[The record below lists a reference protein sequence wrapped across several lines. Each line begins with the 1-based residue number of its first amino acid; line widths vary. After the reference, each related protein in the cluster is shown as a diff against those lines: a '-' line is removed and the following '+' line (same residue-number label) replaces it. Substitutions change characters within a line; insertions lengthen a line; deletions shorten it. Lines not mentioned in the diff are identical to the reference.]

1 MPTSSHTVIAAEIL
15 AYLLKHP
22 QAQDTLEGI
31 AHWWMLEQK
40 IEESTSMI
48 KKALAGL
55 VAGGWV
61 QTTLSS
67 DGHLHYRINSK
78 KAVEISS
85 LIERD

>member
-1 MPTSSHTVIAAEIL
+1 MPASSHTVIARGIL

-22 QAQDTLEGI
+22 GAQDTLEGI
-31 AHWWMLEQK
+31 TQWWMLEQK
-40 IEESTSMI
+40 IEESMSMI
-48 KKALAGL
+48 EKALAGL

-61 QTTLSS
+61 HTTLSN
-67 DGHLHYRINSK
+67 DGRLHYRINNK